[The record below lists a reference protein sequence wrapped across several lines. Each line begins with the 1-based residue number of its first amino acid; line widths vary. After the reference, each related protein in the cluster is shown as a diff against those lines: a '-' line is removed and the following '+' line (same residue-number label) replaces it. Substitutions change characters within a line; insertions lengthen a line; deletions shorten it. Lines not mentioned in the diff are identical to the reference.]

1 MEADEP
7 ESRCA
12 DDIRTKRINQELAL
26 LQKLDRNLFSIRT
39 DNHSTGYSIFVEMQ
53 RAAIELS
60 AEAID

>member
-1 MEADEP
+1 MVEMEADEP

-39 DNHSTGYSIFVEMQ
+39 DNHSTGYSIFVEM
-53 RAAIELS
+53 
-60 AEAID
+60 